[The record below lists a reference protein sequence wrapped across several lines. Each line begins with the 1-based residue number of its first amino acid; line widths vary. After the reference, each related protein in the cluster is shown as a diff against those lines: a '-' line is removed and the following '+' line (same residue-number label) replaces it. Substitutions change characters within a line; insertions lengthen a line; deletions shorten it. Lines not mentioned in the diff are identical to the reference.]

1 MEPNIIGLIL
11 LIVIALG
18 LICLFA
24 FSDTT
29 KKNYDEITND
39 L

>member
-1 MEPNIIGLIL
+1 MDPNLIGLIL

-18 LICLFA
+18 LICLFVC
-24 FSDTT
+24 SDTT
-29 KKNYDEITND
+29 KKNYEEITNE